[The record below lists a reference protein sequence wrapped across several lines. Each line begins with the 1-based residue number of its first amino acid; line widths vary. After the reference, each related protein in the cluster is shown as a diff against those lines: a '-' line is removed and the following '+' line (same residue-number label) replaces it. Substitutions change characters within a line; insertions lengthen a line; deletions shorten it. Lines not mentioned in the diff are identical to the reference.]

1 MSKKRKYYL
10 IIFLFFCIGFGFFM
24 LFHKEVEVATYR
36 LDLCDLP
43 IDLEN
48 DMYYIKENEDKWLIG
63 NKDDLFQEY
72 IELSDKESNP
82 KIKWTEE
89 DIDLLKQLDFTNT
102 MWLSKNAEFHEYHG
116 ETYEIIT
123 LVALPKSIE
132 SSLISY
138 KEANVRNLSKEEV
151 LSQEHKKTVF
161 LSNFI
166 EENKDFGGIRE
177 DIRCYVTSVS
187 NFKFVRKT
195 ENSGKMKLSLI
206 SNTARI
212 DLIDNIDAT
221 YFRPILHSRKKET
234 FVTFSFIPKLYDNNE
249 LAVKNYINDSFSTED
264 TFVEKV
270 EIAASSKDPAFVFYP
285 IRVKSLEEIK

>member
-221 YFRPILHSRKKET
+221 YFKPILHSRKKET

>member
-102 MWLSKNAEFHEYHG
+102 MWLSKNAGFHEYHG

-221 YFRPILHSRKKET
+221 YFKPILHSRKKET